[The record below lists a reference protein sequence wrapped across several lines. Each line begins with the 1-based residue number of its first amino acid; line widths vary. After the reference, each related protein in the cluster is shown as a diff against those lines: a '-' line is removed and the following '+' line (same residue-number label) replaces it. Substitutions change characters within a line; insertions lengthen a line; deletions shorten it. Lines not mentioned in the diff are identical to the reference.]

1 MGIFISTFANSEFQM
16 IQFIPLV
23 AVPQVFF
30 SGIFPLENMPDW
42 LVTLA
47 ISSLRYAG
55 DALTNVMI
63 KGQGWSNI
71 WFDLLILM
79 IFIMVFI
86 ILNIVGLKR
95 YRQV

>member
-1 MGIFISTFANSEFQM
+1 
-16 IQFIPLV
+16 
-23 AVPQVFF
+23 
-30 SGIFPLENMPDW
+30 MPDW
-42 LVTLA
+42 LGNIGYIFPSDMLVML
-47 ISSLRYAG
+47 
-55 DALTNVMI
+55 LTNVMI
-63 KGQGWSNI
+63 KQGWSNI